1 MKWHFGPLM
10 GVDFETTG
18 INPQTDRIVTGAV
31 VYSGEQ
37 RRDIRIT
44 NWVSDAGG
52 AEVPEGAARIHG
64 YTTARIREEGRP
76 AAEVVEEIVT
86 ALSEAVG
93 AGVPLV
99 AMNANFDL
107 TMLEREAERHGVRPL
122 FVRSSPQVIDPRV
135 IDKAVDRY
143 RPGRRTLT
151 DLCRYYG
158 VGLDDAHTADADA
171 LAACMVTRRLGSQF
185 PEVGDLSVAEL
196 HQHQIEWARQQAE
209 GLADYFRRTP
219 GKEHQADGVRT
230 EWPLFPAPRDGGES

>member
-1 MKWHFGPLM
+1 MKWHFGPLC

-18 INPQTDRIVTGAV
+18 VNPQTDLIVTGAV

-37 RRDIRIT
+37 RRDIRVT
-44 NWVSDAGG
+44 SWVSDAGG

-64 YTTARIREEGRP
+64 YTTARIREEGRS
-76 AAEVVEEIVT
+76 AAEVVGQIVT
-86 ALSEAVG
+86 ALSEAAD
-93 AGVPLV
+93 AGVPIV

-107 TMLEREAERHGVRPL
+107 TMLEREAERYDVRPL

-143 RPGRRTLT
+143 RPGKRTLT

-158 VGLDDAHTADADA
+158 VALDDAHSADADA
-171 LAACMVTRRLGSQF
+171 LAACMVARRLGGQF
-185 PEVGDLSVAEL
+185 PKVGDLTVAEL
-196 HQHQIEWARQQAE
+196 HGQQIVWAREQAE

-219 GKEHQADGVRT
+219 GKEHRADSVRT
-230 EWPLFPAPRDGGES
+230 EWPLIPAQRAGGAS

>member
-18 INPQTDRIVTGAV
+18 VDPQTDRIVTGAT

-86 ALSEAVG
+86 ALGEAAD
-93 AGVPLV
+93 AGVPIV

-107 TMLEREAERHGVRPL
+107 TMLEREAERYGVRPL
-122 FVRSSPQVIDPRV
+122 FVRSSPQVIDARV
-135 IDKAVDRY
+135 LDKAVDRF
-143 RPGRRTLT
+143 RRGKRTLT
-151 DLCRYYG
+151 DLCSYYG
-158 VGLDDAHTADADA
+158 VALDGAHTADADA
-171 LAACMVTRRLGSQF
+171 LAACMVARRIGNQY
-185 PEVGDLSVAEL
+185 PNVGDLAIAEL
-196 HQHQIEWARQQAE
+196 HEQQIVWAREQAE

-219 GKEHQADGVRT
+219 GKENRADSVRT
-230 EWPLFPAPRDGGES
+230 EWPLIPAQRGGAS